1 MAAKQID
8 NLVKMANQIALN
20 MAAWGDEAAVANK
33 VGEHIEKFWTRDMRA
48 QLLDYWR
55 ANGEG
60 LLPAVSCALAS
71 TDRAAEPSGSS
82 Q

>member
-8 NLVKMANQIALN
+8 NLVKMSNQIALN
-20 MAAWGDEAAVANK
+20 MAAWGDEAAVADK
-33 VGEHIEKFWTRDMRA
+33 AGEHMEKFWTRDMRE

-71 TDRAAEPSGSS
+71 MDRAAEPSGS
-82 Q
+82 